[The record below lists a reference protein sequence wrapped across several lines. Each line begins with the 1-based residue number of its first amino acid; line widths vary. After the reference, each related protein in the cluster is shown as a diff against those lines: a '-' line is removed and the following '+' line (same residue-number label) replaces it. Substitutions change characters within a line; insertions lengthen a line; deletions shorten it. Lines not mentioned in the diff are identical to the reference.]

1 MKKASL
7 LALLAVP
14 FLMQTLPADGKTTP
28 PNKVCESLGGT
39 WDAQKQQCIM
49 PYRPRPNPPP
59 YSTQGTGT
67 RREVNP
73 KFKGDKWNLKR

>member
-1 MKKASL
+1 MKRASL

-14 FLMQTLPADGKTTP
+14 FLLQGLPADGKTTP
-28 PNKVCESLGGT
+28 PNKVCESKGGT
-39 WDAQKQQCIM
+39 WDGERCIM

-67 RREVNP
+67 SYESNP
-73 KFKGDKWNLKR
+73 KFKGEKWMQKT